1 MSKRWPSLARLA
13 KLYFLPLASKVS
25 RTWNESFMGKAPGE
39 FLLGRLNGEGGRVR
53 PTKIAIIAQTR
64 CDRCASACDTERRG
78 GGAAGCRIA
87 WAPVQSGTNAFDDMQ
102 HSMISTALAAVSLR
116 DLALVQAVHRQG
128 SFNSAARAMH
138 ISPSGLSHQVQKVE
152 QALGAPLFERGGRK
166 VVPTAGG
173 QRLLERIDA
182 VLAAAELLQQAA
194 RAGAVAFG
202 GELRL
207 GVPASL
213 GPYLLP
219 HLIAPFPQH
228 FPGVRLGISEGKP
241 RGLLR
246 RLHEAELDAVL
257 APLADLMAESH
268 AVGDGHVQD
277 VSLESLAALVS
288 LRGGHALV
296 PALAHE
302 RLASKPDI
310 VLAKIKGQAPGREI
324 ALYWREAAPWGADLA
339 AFAKLLRALAK
350 QLPGLKLV
358 G

>member
-1 MSKRWPSLARLA
+1 
-13 KLYFLPLASKVS
+13 
-25 RTWNESFMGKAPGE
+25 
-39 FLLGRLNGEGGRVR
+39 
-53 PTKIAIIAQTR
+53 
-64 CDRCASACDTERRG
+64 
-78 GGAAGCRIA
+78 
-87 WAPVQSGTNAFDDMQ
+87 MQ
-102 HSMISTALAAVSLR
+102 HSMISTGLAAVSLR
-116 DLALVQAVHRQG
+116 DLAMVQAVHQHG
-128 SFNSAARAMH
+128 SFNHAARAMH

-173 QRLLERIDA
+173 RRLLARIDA
-182 VLAAAELLQQAA
+182 VLGAAEALQQGAH
-194 RAGAVAFG
+194 AGELAFG

-246 RLHEAELDAVL
+246 RLREAELDAAL
-257 APLADLMAESH
+257 APLTVAGSGVVVTPLFFEPWEVMLRADHALAGRRSVTLDQLDAADAILMAESH
-268 AVGDGHVQD
+268 ADGEGYVQD

-288 LRGGHALV
+288 LRGGHTFV
-296 PALAHE
+296 PALAHA

-310 VLAKIKGQAPGREI
+310 VLAKIRGQVPGREI
-324 ALYWREAAPWGADLA
+324 ALYWREATPWQPDLQ
-339 AFAKLLRALAK
+339 AFAKLLRQLAR
-350 QLPGLKLV
+350 QLAGLKLI

>member
-1 MSKRWPSLARLA
+1 
-13 KLYFLPLASKVS
+13 
-25 RTWNESFMGKAPGE
+25 
-39 FLLGRLNGEGGRVR
+39 
-53 PTKIAIIAQTR
+53 
-64 CDRCASACDTERRG
+64 
-78 GGAAGCRIA
+78 
-87 WAPVQSGTNAFDDMQ
+87 
-102 HSMISTALAAVSLR
+102 MISAISAQLSVVSLR
-116 DLALVQAVHRQG
+116 DLMLVQAVQRHG

-152 QALGAPLFERGGRK
+152 QALGAPLFERGGRRI
-166 VVPTAGG
+166 VPTAGG
-173 QRLLERIDA
+173 QRLLEQIDV
-182 VLAAAELLQQAA
+182 VLRAAEHLQQAA

-207 GVPASL
+207 GVPVSL

-257 APLADLMAESH
+257 APLAPRVSGIAMQLLFFEPWELMLRADHPLAGRRSVALEQLEKADAILMAESH
-268 AVGDGHVQD
+268 ADGDGHVQD

-302 RLASKPDI
+302 RMASKPDI

-324 ALYWREAAPWGADLA
+324 ALYWREATPWGADLA
-339 AFAKLLRALAK
+339 AFGALLRTLAR